1 MGLSNNFKVLE
12 HFFISIIDKIVT
24 MHFREG
30 STVEI
35 GCDYFFFFQKG
46 EKKGMRH
53 SHIIPGMRVTAS
65 QCLDGLEWSPS
76 RKAVTILKT
85 SVLHEYFCNTVILL
99 LYCIF

>member
-1 MGLSNNFKVLE
+1 
-12 HFFISIIDKIVT
+12 
-24 MHFREG
+24 
-30 STVEI
+30 
-35 GCDYFFFFQKG
+35 
-46 EKKGMRH
+46 MRH